1 MKSRPSLR
9 CRHGI
14 NVEELKHSTMET
26 KKQNEKII
34 TILVAGLVLILAVFG
49 SEFRSYGESANTK
62 IEMNDVFDLDI
73 TLEELRGEELF
84 EVEEPTMKT
93 AKLYNEKGELLEML
107 ILLEDET
114 LDEVYAGPQFNR
126 AEFLT
131 SYGSVSVY
139 QVAD

>member
-1 MKSRPSLR
+1 
-9 CRHGI
+9 
-14 NVEELKHSTMET
+14 MET